1 MILLKATMP
10 HEHGGF
16 CILKEKS
23 NEGGQNPFREGTASY
38 ALVINVCHAGFQRGI
53 LIRRLLFYA
62 GFFCEKLEYSD

>member
-23 NEGGQNPFREGTASY
+23 NEGGQNPFREGTVSY
-38 ALVINVCHAGFQRGI
+38 ALVINICHAGFQRGI
-53 LIRRLLFYA
+53 LIRRLFVLFRI
-62 GFFCEKLEYSD
+62 FLRKVRI

>member
-38 ALVINVCHAGFQRGI
+38 ALVINVCHAAFQREI
-53 LIRRLLFYA
+53 LIRRLFVLCRI
-62 GFFCEKLEYSD
+62 FFAKS

>member
-53 LIRRLLFYA
+53 LIRRLFVLCRIFLR
-62 GFFCEKLEYSD
+62 KVRI